1 MKPAVKS
8 RKRAIVVGAVV
19 GAFIFYWYFQPL
31 PWLGLLMGMLAGY
44 LVFYALT
51 TRSLSRFRRVFFI
64 GLFVLTLVA
73 ITTSIFLVTGFDQ
86 FMFYASQAHRQLFFS
101 PGDQV
106 GVSLF
111 PCVIQVPRIS
121 AGVAEPLTEVG
132 AFQVLLPSGINNF
145 LMTVVPFLSP
155 SYYPGMLVTIPL
167 LIVFF
172 LFGRGF
178 CGWFCPL
185 GGLPELFATGKR
197 VRWKMTPFRERMT
210 TTSDLRYAGL
220 KGWVKD
226 VKYGIL
232 FALVMLSIA
241 FALPLIDIFCP
252 TLWVEN
258 IVVFWVIMGTLFT
271 FAVVLP
277 IMTKKK
283 WFCLTICPVAPVLA
297 LIDKISFFHQRLD
310 KEKCNKCNACVR
322 ECDMYAITLQDVAE
336 GESPGADCVR
346 CGRCTEVCP
355 VDAID
360 LSWMGRSRYLGGYR
374 KVRALFIT
382 LVIAAAV
389 AFYVWFTAV
398 VANVMG

>member
-8 RKRAIVVGAVV
+8 RKRAIVVGAIV
-19 GAFIFYWYFQPL
+19 GAVIFYWYFQPF
-31 PWLGLLMGMLAGY
+31 PWLGLLMGVLAGF

-51 TRSLSRFRRVFFI
+51 TRSVSRFRRVFFI

-73 ITTSIFLVTGFDQ
+73 IMASIFLVTGFDQ
-86 FMFYASQAHRQLFFS
+86 FMVYASQAHNQLFFS

-111 PCVIQVPRIS
+111 PCVIQVPQVS
-121 AGVAEPLTEVG
+121 AGVAEPLTETG
-132 AFQVLLPSGINNF
+132 AFQTLLPSGINGF
-145 LMTVVPFLSP
+145 LMTIAPFISP
-155 SYYPGMLVTIPL
+155 CYWPAILITIPI
-167 LIVFF
+167 LIIIL

-185 GGLPELFATGKR
+185 GGLPELFASGKR
-197 VRWKMTPFRERMT
+197 ERWKMTPFREGVT
-210 TTSDLRYAGL
+210 AKSDLRYVGL
-220 KGWVKD
+220 KGWAKD
-226 VKYGIL
+226 AKWGIL

-252 TLWVEN
+252 TLWAEN
-258 IVVFWVIMGTLFT
+258 IVVFWAIMGTLFV

-277 IMTKKK
+277 IMTKRK
-283 WFCLTICPVAPVLA
+283 WFCLTVCPVAPVLT
-297 LIDKISFFHQRLD
+297 LLDKISFFRQGLD

-322 ECDMYAITLQDVAE
+322 ECHMYAISLKDVAE
-336 GESPGADCVR
+336 GKSPGVDCVR

-360 LSWMGRSRYLGGYR
+360 LYWLG
-374 KVRALFIT
+374 
-382 LVIAAAV
+382 
-389 AFYVWFTAV
+389 
-398 VANVMG
+398 

>member
-8 RKRAIVVGAVV
+8 RRRAIVVGAIV

-31 PWLGLLMGMLAGY
+31 PWLGLLMGVLAGF

-51 TRSLSRFRRVFFI
+51 TRRVSRFRRVFFI
-64 GLFVLTLVA
+64 GLFVLTLAAV
-73 ITTSIFLVTGFDQ
+73 TTSIFVITGYDQ
-86 FMFYASQAHRQLFFS
+86 FRIYSSQVHRQLFFS

-111 PCVIQVPRIS
+111 PCVIQVPRVS
-121 AGVAEPLTEVG
+121 AGIAEPLTETG
-132 AFQVLLPSGINNF
+132 QFQTTVPPGVNDF

-155 SYYPGMLVTIPL
+155 SYWPAILITITT
-167 LIVFF
+167 LIVLF
-172 LFGRGF
+172 LFGRAF

-185 GGLPELFATGKR
+185 GGLPELFAIGKR
-197 VRWKMTPFRERMT
+197 ERWKMTPFREQVT
-210 TTSDLRYAGL
+210 AKSDLRYAGL
-220 KGWVKD
+220 KGWAKD
-226 VKYGIL
+226 TKWGIL

-252 TLWVEN
+252 TLWAEN
-258 IVVFWVIMGTLFT
+258 IFVFWTIIGTLFV

-297 LIDKISFFHQRLD
+297 LIDKISFFRQGLD

-322 ECDMYAITLQDVAE
+322 ECHMYAITLQDVAE
-336 GESPGADCVR
+336 GKSPGTDCVR

-360 LSWMGRSRYLGGYR
+360 LHWVGKARYLGGYR
-374 KVRALFIT
+374 KSRALFIA
-382 LVIAAAV
+382 LVIGASV
-389 AFYVWFTAV
+389 AFYVWITAV
-398 VANVMG
+398 VLNLLV